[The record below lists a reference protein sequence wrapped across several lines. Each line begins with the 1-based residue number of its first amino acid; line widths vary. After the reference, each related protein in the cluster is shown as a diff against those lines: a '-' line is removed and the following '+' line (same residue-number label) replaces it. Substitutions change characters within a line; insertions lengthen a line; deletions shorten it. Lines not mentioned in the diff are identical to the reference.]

1 MRYDSRSALDVWERT
16 DAMLGLARTVSARG
30 RQREADSLALS
41 MLHMNERA
49 FGSSSWEMAHPLH
62 ALKEYYEFACQ
73 DSMAA
78 LCSAKLDRIYKE
90 YPDEGPLGLPDETAG
105 LLSEG
110 QRHLREGHLEL
121 AQDAFDKAVAAQQHA
136 FGPDDS
142 RVYETR
148 HWIAEALAASGN
160 LDQSMVL
167 FCSLQARTESKI
179 GRDRLE
185 LIDLLAPM
193 AAIEASRGRYS
204 EAEAI
209 LSRIV
214 ALQEAHLGRDRAE
227 LIPTLRSLAGA
238 QASQGHYEDALR
250 TRQRALAITSRLC
263 DQRHPQRAIDL
274 MGIAIIEAKLGH
286 VAEARNACSA
296 AKEIFTRSLGPEER
310 QTIECHQLMDEL
322 ATQGAG
328 HPVHAS

>member
-1 MRYDSRSALDVWERT
+1 
-16 DAMLGLARTVSARG
+16 MLGLARTVSARG

-41 MLHMNERA
+41 VLHMNERA
-49 FGSSSWEMAHPLH
+49 FGPSSWEMAHPLH

-73 DSMAA
+73 DSMTA

-105 LLSEG
+105 LISEG

-142 RVYETR
+142 RVYATR

-167 FCSLQARTESKI
+167 FSSLLGRTESKI

-185 LIDLLAPM
+185 LIDLLEPM
-193 AAIEASRGRYS
+193 AAIESSRGRYS
-204 EAEAI
+204 EAEAVW
-209 LSRIV
+209 SRIV
-214 ALQEAHLGRDRAE
+214 ALQDAHLGQDRAE
-227 LIPTLRSLAGA
+227 LIPTLRSLASA

-310 QTIECHQLMDEL
+310 QTIECDQLMDAL
-322 ATQGAG
+322 ASSGA
-328 HPVHAS
+328 HRAHAS